1 MTSNLGIKKTPWL
14 FFPPERGGF
23 FSTKSVGLSQGQRLK
38 LSRAALLVRT
48 YPTLQGPTFRQA
60 TQDGGWCLWKKHST
74 FFLYLVVWR
83 WGVFFCK
90 PPTLEQVFESERL
103 HVFFLKLLANFQL
116 RIETTF
122 FSNRKFRVQKLHV
135 VFFVQVGATRKL
147 PPFSEASKM

>member
-1 MTSNLGIKKTPWL
+1 MGFFRPNLLDCRKVKDLSLAEQLYLYERTRRFKDPPFGKQHKTAVGVYGKNIAPFFSIWL
-14 FFPPERGGF
+14 FGAGG
-23 FSTKSVGLSQGQRLK
+23 S
-38 LSRAALLVRT
+38 
-48 YPTLQGPTFRQA
+48 
-60 TQDGGWCLWKKHST
+60 
-74 FFLYLVVWR
+74 
-83 WGVFFCK
+83 FFCK

-147 PPFSEASKM
+147 PPFSEASKT